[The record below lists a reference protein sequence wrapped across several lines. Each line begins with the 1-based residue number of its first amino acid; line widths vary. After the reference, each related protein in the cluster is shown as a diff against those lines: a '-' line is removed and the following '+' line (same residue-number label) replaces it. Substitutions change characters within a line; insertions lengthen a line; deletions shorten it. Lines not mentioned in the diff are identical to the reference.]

1 MTTKVYDWVSY
12 HANQTPENLA
22 MVDLYSHRE
31 FTYRDMELRTTSLA
45 NGLARNMK
53 VKKGSRVALLA
64 NNTTDYLEIEFACL
78 KLGAVFVPLNWRLSV
93 PELIYIASDC
103 NPTVIIYED
112 IFLEAVEKIRK
123 DACVPEIIELSGD
136 GSHLS
141 AYEKLIDQSDSTI
154 ERKTDVTHDD
164 LWIIMY
170 TSGTTGRPKGAMI
183 THGMTFWNCVNLIKP
198 HHLSTDMVNL
208 CVLPLFHTGGLNC
221 YCNPAIHLGGIN
233 VIMRSFDAGD
243 CLKLIHEGEYDI
255 SHFLAVP
262 TVFLFMSQHPLFNE
276 TDFRTLKI
284 LGVGGAPV
292 PKELQ
297 KLYIERGLELLN
309 GYGMTET
316 SPSIAVSHLGQSEK
330 KLGSSG
336 FPVLHAEVI
345 IADKNKKRVSTP
357 NKVGEIWV
365 KGPLVTP
372 GYYNNVEANKS
383 AFVDGWFCSGD
394 AGYLDDDGYLY
405 IVDRW
410 KDMYI
415 SGGENV
421 YPAEI
426 ENVIYKMPQVAEV
439 AVIGIRDDQWGEI
452 GEAVIVVKPGMQL
465 NKSEVLLHC
474 SKNLAKFKQ
483 PTKVRF
489 IKEMPH
495 NATGKILKRSLRD
508 D

>member
-1 MTTKVYDWVSY
+1 MSTKVYDWVSH
-12 HANQTPENLA
+12 HANQTPDQLA
-22 MVDLYSHRE
+22 MVDLYSERH
-31 FTYRDMELRTTSLA
+31 FTYGDMELRTTKLA
-45 NGLARNMK
+45 NGLAQNMK
-53 VKKGSRVALLA
+53 VTKGDRIALLA

-78 KLGAVFVPLNWRLSV
+78 KLGAVFVPLNWRLSL
-93 PELIYIASDC
+93 PELTYITSDC
-103 NPTVIIYED
+103 NPTVLIYED
-112 IFLEAVEKIRK
+112 IFRDAAEKISETSSI
-123 DACVPEIIELSGD
+123 PEIIELSC
-136 GSHLS
+136 SS
-141 AYEKLIDQSDSTI
+141 SCVSTPYEALISQSDTTLIAS
-154 ERKTDVTHDD
+154 DVTHDD
-164 LWIIMY
+164 LWVIMY

-183 THGMTFWNCVNLIKP
+183 THGMTFWNSINLLTP
-198 HHLSTDMVNL
+198 HHLSRDMVNL

-221 YCNPAIHLGGIN
+221 YCNPAVHLGGLN
-233 VIMRSFDAGD
+233 LIMRSFEAGEV
-243 CLKLIHEGEYDI
+243 LKLFQQGKYKI

-276 TDFRTLKI
+276 TDFSTLKI

-297 KLYIERGLELLN
+297 KLYMKRGLELLN

-316 SPSIAVSHLGQSEK
+316 SPSIAVSHLGQPET

-336 FPVLHAEVI
+336 LPVLHADVV
-345 IADKNKKRVSTP
+345 IADKNKKPVTDP
-357 NKVGEIWV
+357 NQVGEIWV

-372 GYYNNVEANKS
+372 GYYNNSQANGD
-383 AFVDGWFCSGD
+383 AFIDGWFRSGD
-394 AGYLDDDGYLY
+394 AGYLDSDGYLY

-426 ENVIYKMPQVAEV
+426 ENIIYKIPQVAEV
-439 AVIGIRDDQWGEI
+439 AVIGIPDNQWGEV
-452 GEAVIVVKPGMQL
+452 GEAVIVIKPEMQL
-465 NKSEVLLHC
+465 SQEEVLDHC

-483 PTKVRF
+483 PQKIRF

-495 NATGKILKRSLRD
+495 NATGKILKRALRD
-508 D
+508 